1 MEDGHSIKVFE
12 DHWLPGPGGGKIN
25 HVQSGVDRNMKMADL
40 MTSDKTS
47 WNGQLIDSNF
57 LPHEA

>member
-25 HVQSGVDRNMKMADL
+25 HVQSGVDRNMRMADL

-47 WNGQLIDSNF
+47 
-57 LPHEA
+57 